1 MILNVSGIA
10 EYIGTPQHARDPDPE
25 DEDDE

>member
-10 EYIGTPQHARDPDPE
+10 EYIGTPPPMRDPDPE